1 MVEISEREVVITGFL
16 EDPFD
21 VQTEVLS
28 PFGCDPRVVAEA
40 VLPRYPEEM
49 ESVEDARTRVRGLS

>member
-16 EDPFD
+16 EDPLD

-40 VLPRYPEEM
+40 VLPRYPEER
-49 ESVEDARTRVRGLS
+49 ESVEDPRTRVRGLS